1 MQLVRGS
8 KRGRIAFAL
17 EIALAIAIFTA
28 TAMLGAHFQK
38 PIGVDGWLGWDGPTY
53 YSVAEQLSMVGR
65 AHGDPPFVH
74 RIGTALI
81 AIAYAKLTHAPLAT
95 AFRSVNLGAN
105 VVLLGALV
113 WLLRTYVGSL
123 TVRVLALAAMVTHWA
138 SPFRM
143 LYYMLS
149 VDHVAQALV
158 VLGVIAIHHARARE
172 TPLRVGAVILLS
184 MMGAVTR
191 EITIVIPLA
200 FAVAMLG
207 SRGSEP
213 FRRLAR
219 AVIAFAPL
227 VGFFAAFLEVRR
239 HAHAIFND
247 YDPLIEMRWWFYY
260 KPIPVI
266 LHSWFLVFGIVP
278 ALLVAF
284 RSEAVRFVRDAPH
297 VAFVAAA
304 YFLLAFIGGDSSE
317 RLLTFAS
324 PAVFAIV
331 GHAVS
336 RRPKIAGVAVAVA
349 FVAVQALTNRVFWTI
364 PEYPG
369 TGIQDSPR
377 VVLLAIGEG
386 VSYVQHWSVKYQEIK
401 QVDFQLFSLAQYL
414 AVSIGVIVF
423 CAVKQRRLA
432 RP

>member
-191 EITIVIPLA
+191 EITIEALPGSIPEHIEVDLGELEIGGTVRLESI
-200 FAVAMLG
+200 VAIEGVTFLDDPH
-207 SRGSEP
+207 ET
-213 FRRLAR
+213 
-219 AVIAFAPL
+219 VIASCSAPRGL
-227 VGFFAAFLEVRR
+227 EEEEAAAEEEGELAEG
-239 HAHAIFND
+239 
-247 YDPLIEMRWWFYY
+247 E
-260 KPIPVI
+260 
-266 LHSWFLVFGIVP
+266 
-278 ALLVAF
+278 
-284 RSEAVRFVRDAPH
+284 
-297 VAFVAAA
+297 VAAEA
-304 YFLLAFIGGDSSE
+304 PAADGPAGSDDTDS
-317 RLLTFAS
+317 
-324 PAVFAIV
+324 
-331 GHAVS
+331 
-336 RRPKIAGVAVAVA
+336 
-349 FVAVQALTNRVFWTI
+349 
-364 PEYPG
+364 
-369 TGIQDSPR
+369 
-377 VVLLAIGEG
+377 EG
-386 VSYVQHWSVKYQEIK
+386 
-401 QVDFQLFSLAQYL
+401 
-414 AVSIGVIVF
+414 
-423 CAVKQRRLA
+423 
-432 RP
+432 